1 MNAAPQKKPNRS
13 RGVIR
18 LIIEQSDESIDFG
31 DFMEEVVN
39 FKESSDE
46 VGVNKGPSENKG

>member
-1 MNAAPQKKPNRS
+1 MNPVPQKKPNRS

-18 LIIEQSDESIDFG
+18 LIVEQSDESIDFG

-39 FKESSDE
+39 FTESSDE